1 MKKRIMVVDDDRIT
15 LQICEYILKK
25 QGYYVVTVESG
36 KRCLEYL
43 RDESNPPI
51 DCIILDIEMPLLN
64 GYNTLSSIRQS
75 EKLMKIP
82 VMFLTAAAT
91 QDTVKEAI
99 RLGVTS
105 YLKKPFLP
113 DELSERVEQLL
124 SGAGK

>member
-1 MKKRIMVVDDDRIT
+1 MKKRVMIVDDDKMT

-25 QGYYVVTVESG
+25 QGYNVVTVESG

-43 RDESNPPI
+43 RDESNPPVHGI
-51 DCIILDIEMPLLN
+51 LLDIEMPLLN

-82 VMFLTAAAT
+82 VMFLTATAT
-91 QDTVKEAI
+91 PDTVKEAI

-113 DELSERVEQLL
+113 SELSERVNQLL
-124 SGAGK
+124 SEPVK